1 MVAAVLL
8 GASSTAAA
16 MDFDLGGRVQE
27 HTAWFSGSGK
37 KDNAG
42 VNQFTNGAN
51 LRRAD
56 LFAKG
61 SLGRDDLSFYA
72 HYNMAGT
79 VTGSASHV
87 QQAYMQWKCDNF
99 HVRVGQQYMPFGMAH
114 TTSSS
119 NLMFMERSAASD
131 LVTTRRWFGAN
142 AGMMMDMFT
151 LNLSLATNGLGK
163 ATSFNNSDKY
173 AYLVRATAAPMQGD
187 EGTLHLGVDYKH
199 RKFNTTNTAGVAQ
212 ANPLTNGTST
222 ELRGRNAGANVVAL
236 TSAGA
241 GTVKTLSVY
250 ALELAGAYNGLTVQA
265 EYFNSTVKFTST
277 DSEKKSKSWYVEAGY
292 VLTGEHR
299 TYSQSAGV
307 FKDPKPAGDNGAWEV
322 AARYTSVDLTRKGNA
337 LNGGKAKTWTLGAN
351 WFVTDQL
358 KLQANYTRTK
368 FSFAP
373 TAIADR
379 KVGGFGLGMQFLF

>member
-27 HTAWFSGSGK
+27 HATWFSGSGK
-37 KDNAG
+37 KTNAG

-61 SLGRDDLSFYA
+61 SLGRDDLSFYVN
-72 HYNMAGT
+72 YNFAGNA
-79 VTGSASHV
+79 GGASHI
-87 QQAYMQWKCDNF
+87 QRAYAQWKCDNF

-119 NLMFMERSAASD
+119 NLMFMERSEASE

-142 AGMMMDMFT
+142 AGMMMDIFT
-151 LNLSLATNGLGK
+151 LNLSLATNGLEE
-163 ATSFNNSDKY
+163 ATAFNNSDKY

-187 EGTLHLGVDYKH
+187 EGTLHFGVDYKH
-199 RKFNTTNTAGVAQ
+199 RKFNTNNTAGAAQ
-212 ANPLTNGTST
+212 ANPLTVGTST
-222 ELRGRNAGANVVAL
+222 ELRNRSGITDVVAL

-241 GTVKTLSVY
+241 GTVKTHTVY

-265 EYFNSTVKFTST
+265 EYFNGKYKFTST
-277 DSEKKSKSWYVEAGY
+277 DAEQKTKSWYVEAGY

-337 LNGGKAKTWTLGAN
+337 VNGGKAKTWTLGAN

-373 TAIADR
+373 TVAADR

>member
-27 HTAWFSGSGK
+27 HSSWFSGSGK
-37 KDNAG
+37 KTNAG

-72 HYNMAGT
+72 HYNFAG
-79 VTGSASHV
+79 VAAGESHI
-87 QQAYMQWKCDNF
+87 QRAYVQWKCDNF

-114 TTSSS
+114 TSSSS
-119 NLMFMERSAASD
+119 NLMFMERSEASE
-131 LVTTRRWFGAN
+131 VATTRRWFGAN

-151 LNLSLATNGLGK
+151 LNLSVATRGLEE
-163 ATSFNNSDKY
+163 ANNYNNSDKY

-187 EGTLHLGVDYKH
+187 EGTLHIGVDYKH
-199 RKFNTTNTAGVAQ
+199 RKFNTENTAGVGQ
-212 ANPLTNGTST
+212 AVAFTVGTST
-222 ELRGRNAGANVVAL
+222 ELRNREGITDVVSL
-236 TSAGA
+236 TSAGN
-241 GTVKTLSVY
+241 GTIKTRTAY
-250 ALELAGAYNGLTVQA
+250 ALELAGQYEGLTVQG
-265 EYFNSTVKFTST
+265 EYFNQTYKFTST
-277 DSEKKSKSWYVEAGY
+277 DSQQKVKSWYVEAGY

-322 AARYTSVDLTRKGNA
+322 AARYTSVDMTRNGNNT
-337 LNGGKAKTWTLGAN
+337 NGGKAKTMTLGAN
-351 WFVTDQL
+351 WFLTDQL
-358 KLQANYTRTK
+358 KLQANWTRTK

-373 TAIADR
+373 DATADR
-379 KVGGFGLGMQFLF
+379 KVSGLGLGMQFLF